1 MKAPLDMKCP
11 NCAREMILEEK
22 DTSSGRDMRTYRCGH
37 CGRSEDVDNG
47 IALWQVLSD
56 ARETEEARSRSQR
69 SQAEALSG
77 RRWKISQWLKALQR
91 RIAEHGE

>member
-1 MKAPLDMKCP
+1 MS
-11 NCAREMILEEK
+11 LEEK

-56 ARETEEARSRSQR
+56 AREAEEARSRNQET
-69 SQAEALSG
+69 QAEAFSG
-77 RRWKISQWLKALQR
+77 RRWKISQRVKALRR
-91 RIAEHGE
+91 RIEERRV